1 MFLESKYR
9 VEFSKPKEEVLGNIK
24 ESIFGGFPDF
34 YGKSFKGKTTEN
46 GFKVRLMEKD
56 FQTFKGNFI
65 LDKDQKYSL
74 ELLIGFEFYQLLL
87 LSFGIGFLIFTFIK
101 DFYGDYYFS
110 VLYLIAMAMIIYT
123 NFSGSKRG
131 KELFFSYLK
140 NFDRDCEIIHIK

>member
-9 VEFSKPKEEVLGNIK
+9 VEFSKSKEEVLGNIK

-74 ELLIGFEFYQLLL
+74 ELLIGFEFYQLL
-87 LSFGIGFLIFTFIK
+87 SVIIFTAFFLFIIIK
-101 DFYGDYYFS
+101 DLYGDRYFS
-110 VLYLIAMAMIIYT
+110 LPYLIAIAVMIYT
-123 NFSGSKRG
+123 NFSGSERG

>member
-9 VEFSKPKEEVLGNIK
+9 VEFSKSKEEVLGNIK

-74 ELLIGFEFYQLLL
+74 ELLIGFEFYQLLSL
-87 LSFGIGFLIFTFIK
+87 VIFIGFLLFMIIK
-101 DFYGDYYFS
+101 DIYGDHYFS
-110 VLYLIAMAMIIYT
+110 VLYIMAAAIIIYT
-123 NFSGSKRG
+123 NFSGLKRG
-131 KELFFSYLK
+131 KELFFSYLES
-140 NFDRDCEIIHIK
+140 FDSDCEIIQIK

>member
-9 VEFSKPKEEVLGNIK
+9 VEFSKSKEEVLGNIK

-74 ELLIGFEFYQLLL
+74 ELLIGFEFYQLL
-87 LSFGIGFLIFTFIK
+87 SVIIFTAFFLFIIIK
-101 DFYGDYYFS
+101 DFYGDRYFS
-110 VLYLIAMAMIIYT
+110 LPYLIAIAVMIYT
-123 NFSGSKRG
+123 NFSGSERG